1 MGVLSKR
8 RKTRRGTPTTSE
20 QRPRPARLLYYDI
33 KLWGPVPTLSFK
45 VCICVPCTRTSVRRA
60 KREWSDSRP
69 EGSWHSYVL
78 ADHLRHISE
87 HADHKAS
94 HILSCIM
101 HPQKGVAELRWQNW
115 QTANSHESLNAHDA
129 TLSDV
134 TQHRCR
140 CTAAARCSESS
151 AAVTDKAARAAYR
164 VHVRPRTLWQQ
175 SHEHSG
181 HSQRPPVS
189 PFSIGCLFWQ
199 HPVVGACVRSFR
211 TLYERIQGLS
221 ACLDSREP
229 EHRDASNLLASPP
242 RGLPRTCCR
251 TGAARS
257 RSGDAADRQVT
268 CGSTSCRWRRFVC
281 VDAVIKNQGP

>member
-1 MGVLSKR
+1 MNSA
-8 RKTRRGTPTTSE
+8 RGLHACCIMTLNYGGPY
-20 QRPRPARLLYYDI
+20 LLYRLKYAFACRAQGQAYAEPKENGVTADL
-33 KLWGPVPTLSFK
+33 KAPGTLT
-45 VCICVPCTRTSVRRA
+45 CLPITCVIFLSM
-60 KREWSDSRP
+60 
-69 EGSWHSYVL
+69 
-78 ADHLRHISE
+78 

-189 PFSIGCLFWQ
+189 PFSTGCLFWQ
-199 HPVVGACVRSFR
+199 NPVVGACVRSFR

-242 RGLPRTCCR
+242 RGLPRTSCR
-251 TGAARS
+251 TVAVCC